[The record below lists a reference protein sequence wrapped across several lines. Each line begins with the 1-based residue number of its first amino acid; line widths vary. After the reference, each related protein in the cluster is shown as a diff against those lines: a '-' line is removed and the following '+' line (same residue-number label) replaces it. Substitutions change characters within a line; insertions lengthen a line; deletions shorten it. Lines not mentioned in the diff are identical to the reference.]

1 MEWKRYLTA
10 AEAVRL
16 THLETTGKAQALA
29 ITAERRLIY
38 DRARARMRASKQR
51 SAPPIGCSDNG

>member
-1 MEWKRYLTA
+1 MEWKRHLTA

-38 DRARARMRASKQR
+38 DRARARMRASKR
-51 SAPPIGCSDNG
+51 VVREDV